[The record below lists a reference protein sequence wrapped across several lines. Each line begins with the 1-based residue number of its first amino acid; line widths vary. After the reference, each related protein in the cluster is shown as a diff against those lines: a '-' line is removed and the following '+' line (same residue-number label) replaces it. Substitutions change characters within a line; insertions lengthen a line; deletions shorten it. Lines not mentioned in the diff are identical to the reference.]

1 MLHPISSGRSEQL
14 AADSDPD
21 EDILVTR
28 LTALAYALVMLSTT
42 SRVAIG
48 QARGSFAGVWN
59 NAPEADM
66 MQRVPKDRVGGG
78 GKGVATLTVTQTAAA
93 LTISNGNLSST
104 YRLDGTPTTNYI
116 RVNKQPVAGTFAA
129 RWEGAR
135 LVVTGTFVINGVTRK
150 QVQTFSLDPSGALV
164 LDTVI
169 TGDSQTIRL
178 RSHYVKRSETMT

>member
-1 MLHPISSGRSEQL
+1 
-14 AADSDPD
+14 
-21 EDILVTR
+21 VTR
-28 LTALAYALVMLSTT
+28 LTALAYALVMVSTT
-42 SRVAIG
+42 SQIATG

-59 NAPEADM
+59 NAPERDVTPRM
-66 MQRVPKDRVGGG
+66 PRDRERAG
-78 GKGVATLTVTQTAAA
+78 GKGVATLTVTQTASA

-116 RVNKQPVAGTFAA
+116 RVNKQPVAGTFQA
-129 RWEGAR
+129 RWEGAK
-135 LVVTGTFVINGVTRK
+135 LVVTGTFVINGVTRQ

-178 RSHYVKRSETMT
+178 RSHYARRSDTMS